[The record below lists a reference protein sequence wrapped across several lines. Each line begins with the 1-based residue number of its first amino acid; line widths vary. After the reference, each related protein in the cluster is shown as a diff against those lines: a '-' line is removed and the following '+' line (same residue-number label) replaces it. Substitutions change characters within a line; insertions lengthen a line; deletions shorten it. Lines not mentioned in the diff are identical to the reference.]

1 MLSSHKVDVLFHY
14 PRTTCYISSA
24 MAQKILVVDDE
35 DLILA
40 AVERALA
47 KVGYSVF
54 CARDMTEIGEAIGN
68 APFDLL
74 ITDIYV
80 REGGSISQ
88 IVETVR
94 ATSPAVKVLR
104 MSGSTDRD
112 LVDDFIEKPF
122 SIAALREKVKDI
134 LHGPS

>member
-1 MLSSHKVDVLFHY
+1 MS
-14 PRTTCYISSA
+14 R
-24 MAQKILVVDDE
+24 KILVVDDE

-54 CARDMTEIGEAIGN
+54 CARDMEEIGAFIGN

-80 REGGSISQ
+80 REGGSLGEIL
-88 IVETVR
+88 ETVK
-94 ATSPAVKVLR
+94 AASPAVKVLR
-104 MSGSTDRD
+104 MSGSAGRGED
-112 LVDDFIEKPF
+112 DDFIEKPF
-122 SIAALREKVKDI
+122 SIEALREKVKNI